1 MAPITDEE
9 WADLVAH
16 ELPETS
22 DPVIQKYLESRR
34 ALIAE
39 EQKHRCGI
47 ALYSITLNVAGID
60 ALWMLESKTV
70 VIPDPA
76 YSY

>member
-9 WADLVAH
+9 WVDLVAH
-16 ELPETS
+16 ELPKTS

-39 EQKHRCGI
+39 EQKHRSGI